1 MQNGN
6 EIARQRFTDVE
17 PVAPSGNGGPYTFSV
32 DIVAE
37 LGIHN
42 FELILDINGNLTEA
56 REDNNYAEI
65 DLIVVVEPYEAQI
78 DIPNQIPRI
87 SPGF

>member
-1 MQNGN
+1 MLIQNGN

-37 LGIHN
+37 LGIHT
-42 FELILDINGNLTEA
+42 FELILDVNGNLTEA
-56 REDNNYAEI
+56 EKIIIMQR
-65 DLIVVVEPYEAQI
+65 
-78 DIPNQIPRI
+78 
-87 SPGF
+87 